1 MKTRIDNNAFLYP
14 MPVVLAGSIVNEK
27 PNFMTVGW
35 VSRVNYQPP
44 MIAIA
49 LGPHLTNQG
58 ILENKAFSINIPDIS
73 LMEKTDYC
81 GLFSGRKVD
90 KSSIFEV
97 FYGSLPG
104 APLIGE
110 CPVSMACR
118 LHETVKLPVNMLFIG
133 EIVEAYCDEACMTDG
148 NPDIKKINPLTLTMP
163 DNHYWSVGDD
173 IGKAWSVGSKLK
185 K

>member
-1 MKTRIDNNAFLYP
+1 MKTRIDSNAFLYP
-14 MPVVLAGSIVNEK
+14 MPVVLAGSIVNGK

-44 MIAIA
+44 MIAVS

-58 ILENKAFSINIPDIS
+58 ILEKKVFSINIPDLS

-81 GLFSGRKVD
+81 GLFSGKKVD
-90 KSSIFEV
+90 KSQIFDV
-97 FYGSLPG
+97 FYGELAG
-104 APLIGE
+104 APLIRE

-118 LHETVKLPVNMLFIG
+118 LHETIKLPVNMLFIG
-133 EIVEAYCDEACMTDG
+133 EIVEAYCEEACLTDG
-148 NPDIKKINPLTLTMP
+148 KPDIQKIKPFTLTMP
-163 DNHYWSVGDD
+163 DNHYWGVGELA
-173 IGKAWSVGSKLK
+173 GKAWRVGAALK

>member
-1 MKTRIDNNAFLYP
+1 MKTRIDNNVFMYP
-14 MPVVLAGSIVNEK
+14 MPVVLVGSIVNEK

-44 MIAIA
+44 MIGIS

-58 ILENKAFSINIPDIS
+58 ILENQAFSINIPDLS

-81 GLFSGRKVD
+81 GLFSGKKVD
-90 KSSIFEV
+90 KSQIFDV
-97 FYGSLPG
+97 FYGSLTK

-118 LHETVKLPVNMLFIG
+118 LCETVKLPTNTFFIG
-133 EIVEAYCDEACMTDG
+133 EIVEAYCSEACITDSK
-148 NPDIKKINPLTLTMP
+148 PDIKKIKPFTLTMP
-163 DNHYWSVGDD
+163 DNYYWSVGDPV
-173 IGKAWSVGSKLK
+173 GKAWSIGTKLK